1 MGGSLTLGRSEV
13 ASILR
18 TDVKAGFLSRRD
30 NRTEPGVLTP
40 GTDKKTSR
48 PEGGGRTVVSDFG
61 DVPKQSVDQN
71 ILRPFR
77 APPGSALFLGL
88 KPQAESYSPFGT
100 SLPQN
105 QKAGQKLRWIPV
117 HIFEECEPMLT
128 I

>member
-77 APPGSALFLGL
+77 APPGPALFLGL

-100 SLPQN
+100 SLPLN